1 MDKRRDSDNGTYP
14 TWKWLAGLVIGL
26 LIMLIAYFMG
36 GNIDSTKAD
45 AKEMRI
51 KLDATCDRV
60 TKLETN
66 YDHII
71 KSLDE
76 NKQFVQR
83 TERVLIR
90 LEKKNGDR

>member
-1 MDKRRDSDNGTYP
+1 MEKRRENDNGKYP
-14 TWKWLAGLVIGL
+14 TWKMISCGVIGL
-26 LIMLIAYFMG
+26 LIMLIGFFMG
-36 GNIDSTKAD
+36 GNIMDTKAD

-51 KLDATCDRV
+51 KLESTCDRV

-71 KSLDE
+71 RSLDE

-83 TERVLIR
+83 TERVLVR
-90 LEKKNGDR
+90 LERERK